1 MITSDER
8 YTGSE
13 LWPRK
18 VELACAHSKN
28 VTTVS
33 LYMQQQGVWLPLIKQ
48 PYHVSVVFPYIS
60 WDKYHQTPVLYSSL
74 KVCSH

>member
-18 VELACAHSKN
+18 VELGCANSKN

-33 LYMQQQGVWLPLIKQ
+33 LYMSQQGLWLPLIKPAL
-48 PYHVSVVFPYIS
+48 PYACISCFPYIL
-60 WDKYHQTPVLYSSL
+60 WDKYHQTLILYSSL
-74 KVCSH
+74 IL